1 MIVKYD
7 RVTHSAFSHLTE
19 HRSGSM
25 ADMRRLRAEIDAGA
39 EGTRF
44 SITDPNGDVLIEGTF
59 YGDDTDRNFPLLSA
73 RLFSIDEV
81 NPQIITYADG
91 MSFTYSREHD
101 AVIRA
106 IQD

>member
-19 HRSGSM
+19 HRSGSL
-25 ADMRRLRAEIDAGA
+25 AAMRRLRAEIDAGA

-44 SITDPNGDVLIEGTF
+44 SITDPNGAVLIEGTF
-59 YGDDTDRNFPLLSA
+59 HGADNDRDWPLMSA

-81 NPQIITYADG
+81 DPQIITYADG

-101 AVIRA
+101 AVIRV